1 MVFAA
6 ILVAIA
12 YRASAE
18 RIAQHTGI
26 PIGWSLALVAIVF
39 VVFVA
44 GTAWWTG
51 GTLIDQLNQ
60 LWAQLI
66 DRLASIN
73 HAMQGT
79 VWGKRLGD
87 YLNTERLFSEAQ
99 ALAQQFAGAA
109 LTMLGVFGAVVIIV
123 FTAVY
128 VAINPKLYSR
138 GLIRLLAPDYRDR
151 GSEVLSEIG
160 VALRL
165 WLLGRAIDMV
175 VVIILTFA
183 GLMLLGVP
191 LAFLLALIA
200 GLLNFIPYIGAV
212 LGAVPAIIVA
222 SGQGP
227 MQALWVVLLF
237 LAIQAVEGYLIVPF
251 IQQRT
256 VQLPPALLIFSQ
268 TVFGTLFGLTG
279 LLLAPALM
287 LVILILVQAVYL
299 HDVLGDRDLAQRFNP
314 RR

>member
-1 MVFAA
+1 MEKPPTRSTILILKLAAAAGLILLIWMLSSVLLMVFAA

-79 VWGKRLGD
+79 VWGKRLGH
-87 YLNTERLFSEAQ
+87 YLNTERLFSEAR

-123 FTAVY
+123 FTAIY
-128 VAINPKLYSR
+128 GNRPLRA
-138 GLIRLLAPDYRDR
+138 
-151 GSEVLSEIG
+151 
-160 VALRL
+160 ALR
-165 WLLGRAIDMV
+165 
-175 VVIILTFA
+175 
-183 GLMLLGVP
+183 
-191 LAFLLALIA
+191 
-200 GLLNFIPYIGAV
+200 
-212 LGAVPAIIVA
+212 
-222 SGQGP
+222 
-227 MQALWVVLLF
+227 
-237 LAIQAVEGYLIVPF
+237 
-251 IQQRT
+251 
-256 VQLPPALLIFSQ
+256 
-268 TVFGTLFGLTG
+268 
-279 LLLAPALM
+279 
-287 LVILILVQAVYL
+287 
-299 HDVLGDRDLAQRFNP
+299 
-314 RR
+314 

>member
-1 MVFAA
+1 M
-6 ILVAIA
+6 
-12 YRASAE
+12 RE
-18 RIAQHTGI
+18 
-26 PIGWSLALVAIVF
+26 
-39 VVFVA
+39 
-44 GTAWWTG
+44 
-51 GTLIDQLNQ
+51 
-60 LWAQLI
+60 
-66 DRLASIN
+66 
-73 HAMQGT
+73 
-79 VWGKRLGD
+79 
-87 YLNTERLFSEAQ
+87 
-99 ALAQQFAGAA
+99 QFAGAA
-109 LTMLGVFGAVVIIV
+109 LTMLGVLGAVIIIV

-128 VAINPKLYSR
+128 LANNPTLYFR

-165 WLLGRAIDMV
+165 WLLGRAIDMIV
-175 VVIILTFA
+175 VVILTFA
-183 GLMLLGVP
+183 GLMLLNVP

-222 SGQGP
+222 FGQGP
-227 MQALWVVLLF
+227 VQALWIVLLF
-237 LAIQAVEGYLIVPF
+237 LAIQTVEGYLIVPF

-268 TVFGTLFGLTG
+268 TVFGALFGILG

-287 LVILILVQAVYL
+287 LVILILVQGVYL
-299 HDVLGDRDLAQRFNP
+299 HDVLGDRDLAQRFNS